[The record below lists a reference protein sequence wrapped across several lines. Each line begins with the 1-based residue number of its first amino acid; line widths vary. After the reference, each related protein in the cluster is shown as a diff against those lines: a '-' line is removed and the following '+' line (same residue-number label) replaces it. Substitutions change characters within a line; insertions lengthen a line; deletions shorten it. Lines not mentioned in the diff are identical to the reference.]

1 MNVTANQP
9 TAGVGP
15 ALAMI
20 DAVDNG
26 RHGHIRVLA
35 ETFGPQALTDSVIEL
50 TRRLL
55 VKAEIIDDYDS
66 LIDLHAETHRRN
78 LYHRLDIRLTDRLFP
93 WTPPLMAAR
102 GFMCEM
108 FSHYLTV
115 APNDY
120 YYDDDEDDDYYDDDV
135 QDIEPFTSQFV
146 ETIWIG
152 AEGHILG
159 LAYAATLL
167 LAELAEYG
175 DHDFDNMMAAYRAVA
190 AEELTSAG

>member
-26 RHGHIRVLA
+26 RHGHIQVLA

-55 VKAEIIDDYDS
+55 VKAEMIDDYDS
-66 LIDLHAETHRRN
+66 LIDIHDATHVRN
-78 LYHRLDIRLTDRLFP
+78 LYHRLDIRRIDRLFP

-108 FSHYLTV
+108 FNHYLAV
-115 APNDY
+115 APNN
-120 YYDDDEDDDYYDDDV
+120 YYDDDDDYDDEV

-175 DHDFDNMMAAYRAVA
+175 DHDFDDMMAAYRAVA
-190 AEELTSAG
+190 AEELTAAG